1 MMDLILL
8 GGAMAAVLAGV
19 IATLP
24 TPQPVPVPVR
34 SRDRRRQ
41 RR

>member
-1 MMDLILL
+1 MMDVILL

-24 TPQPVPVPVR
+24 TPKPVPIR
-34 SRDRRRQ
+34 SRDRRRS

>member
-1 MMDLILL
+1 MMDVILL
-8 GGAMAAVLAGV
+8 GGAMAVVLAGV

-24 TPQPVPVPVR
+24 VLKPVPVPVR
-34 SRDRRRQ
+34 SRDRRS

>member
-8 GGAMAAVLAGV
+8 GGAMAAVLAGLV
-19 IATLP
+19 AAM
-24 TPQPVPVPVR
+24 PQLKPVPVR

>member
-1 MMDLILL
+1 MDLILF
-8 GGAMAAVLAGV
+8 GGAMAAVLIGV
-19 IATLP
+19 IATFP
-24 TPQPVPVPVR
+24 TPQPVPIR

>member
-1 MMDLILL
+1 MDLILL

-24 TPQPVPVPVR
+24 TPKPVPVR
-34 SRDRRRQ
+34 IRDRRRQ